1 MLLIQKP
8 SSRKYYKVSDM
19 ALNDFLQS
27 MGQIPKY
34 FWERCFYYEA
44 NDDLFNAISIY
55 NVIIDGEDGG
65 E

>member
-8 SSRKYYKVSDM
+8 LGNKYHKISDM

-34 FWERCFYYEA
+34 FWKRCFYYES
-44 NDDLFNAISIY
+44 NDDLYNAINIY
-55 NVIIDGEDGG
+55 NAIIDGEDGG